1 MLLFR
6 SSFPIL
12 HLVIMSMFTVTIFQA
27 IGLQAF
33 GVDNANLDTPDTV
46 GLGTA
51 VSAAASG
58 PQYVSGSH
66 IGHMNINGAGSGGAD
81 LLPGP
86 ELPES
91 EPPST
96 GSLDTVAVPSLVS
109 SASLASSSASASASS
124 SPVGTASSDVGAIHP
139 LEVHG
144 SPQTGLYV
152 ALNLGTPSQTLNL
165 LFDTGSTT
173 NAVACREF
181 EELSGEHFKPAKY
194 TAPEQRALVLESKH

>member
-1 MLLFR
+1 MVLFR
-6 SSFPIL
+6 SPFPIL
-12 HLVIMSMFTVTIFQA
+12 HLFFMWMFTVIIFQP

-33 GVDNANLDTPDTV
+33 VVDDAELNAPDTV

-51 VSAAASG
+51 ARAAASV
-58 PQYVSGSH
+58 PQYISGSH

-91 EPPST
+91 EPPDT
-96 GSLDTVAVPSLVS
+96 GSLDTVATPSLVS
-109 SASLASSSASASASS
+109 SSSLASSASASGSS
-124 SPVGTASSDVGAIHP
+124 SPVGSTSSDIGAIQP

-181 EELSGEHFKPAKY
+181 EELSGEHFEPDKY
-194 TAPEQRALVLESKH
+194 TTSDCHP

>member
-1 MLLFR
+1 MILFR
-6 SSFPIL
+6 SPFHIL
-12 HLVIMSMFTVTIFQA
+12 HLVIMSMLTVIIFQS

-33 GVDNANLDTPDTV
+33 VVEDADLDAPDTV

-51 VSAAASG
+51 VRAAASG

-66 IGHMNINGAGSGGAD
+66 IGHMRINGAGSGGAD

-91 EPPST
+91 EPPSK
-96 GSLDTVAVPSLVS
+96 GSLDAVAVPSLVS
-109 SASLASSSASASASS
+109 SASLASSSASASAHS
-124 SPVGTASSDVGAIHP
+124 SPVGTTSSDIGAIHP

-181 EELSGEHFKPAKY
+181 EELSGEHFEPEKY
-194 TAPEQRALVLESKH
+194 TAFEQPLVAFHH